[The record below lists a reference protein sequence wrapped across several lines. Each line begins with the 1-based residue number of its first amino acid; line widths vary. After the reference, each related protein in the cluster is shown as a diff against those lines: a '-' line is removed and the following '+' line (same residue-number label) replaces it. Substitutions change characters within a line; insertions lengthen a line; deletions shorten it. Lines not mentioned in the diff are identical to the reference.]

1 MAYPLQNL
9 NIDWDF
15 SANTKSKYFNDPI
28 LVSGDYCISFC
39 DNLLPFY
46 EICTQSDSTIY
57 IDESVRQ
64 KPIFLD
70 GVTKPLLYI
79 RNIGNFNL
87 TVCSADQSQD
97 GLHFDYEAEKI
108 NKKYNCSFSNFI
120 LRPKENVILNLQVDQ
135 NGSCYFSSGNFDF
148 GYFYKITNLAE
159 KNPCGLFPI
168 CCVNEQPIF
177 KYQNLSGINV
187 DYIDC
192 GNNNFCIEN
201 YESTRSYESPSNS
214 ENYFSLLIENN
225 EFVSIP
231 SGANGSNCFDI
242 LSGNF
247 NFQTWFNVKKTPTQN
262 ENISVAYIDSTIPYV
277 LLGFRCDRI
286 LVGSGDSCFYDLCY
300 NTDVI
305 SFDALN
311 NGYAGVYTDNCSGA
325 YLPSNEFTIEFF
337 SKNDCLAGSSFL
349 KFDGIELNLAGGFA
363 PLILGNCQ
371 HIWDTGCYVRTGE
384 WQHFAITKTN
394 QCIRVYVDYCCVFG
408 ACNTCCFTISN
419 NSPNYIGCG
428 LIGCIHSFRYLKNQS
443 LYSTDCISRIL
454 PPLSC
459 SGFVNCNQ
467 NITGDILFLGLTGGQ
482 LDSGWYDMCVDC
494 VNSFIPAI
502 LICENYECGF
512 FIKTGLKLNEWNH
525 FALDIYNCTGSIF
538 INGDLKCIFSGFNCD
553 GILMPI
559 SGTNKLIIGN
569 KLNIFDDFN
578 GLLSHVQYTNT
589 NTNHPFGSNFSPCIS
604 GFTNTGH
611 SDLSLDF
618 NWICNPIFPYKE
630 FSTSSLVDNEINLI
644 LAMSGCNSIVNTGIN
659 SSSKFGQ
666 NEHIY
671 LVSIN
676 CLHLYCNDNFLC
688 FVYPTGL
695 NFHSGFFSTIID
707 KNTDICILYDINFS
721 SEKIYLYKY
730 NYSGISGDSN
740 QNLILSN
747 AGNPCSIILFSG
759 CCIIEPLLNY
769 SFTGNSFDRFYLNF
783 NLNSGFSISDLK
795 TKSIDRNCLFLPS
808 CELFPYSYC
817 YELAN
822 ISHCLT
828 TGISGQFVNSGCTFS
843 MEEFL
848 NCSNVLSCNDQVFID
863 NKPID
868 YYLCLNYCDNRFCTN
883 SILCKGNSDISEFFV
898 PIIGNSEKS
907 YFYSGL
913 EYRYYPVCC
922 ILYKD
927 LVYEI
932 PESTINITLM
942 TSGNSTNL
950 DFPIQALSLDKLK
963 IISNSEIYE
972 RICSTNLNLSY
983 SGIEFNFTCLCSN
996 LICFYLPKIYNN
1008 CGNCFESPTTYMSSC
1023 YDIKIEDSVTLYL
1036 DPYSKFNLDRYYGL
1050 NNMLFFIINELNCGS
1065 IHECNYCDFSYGSS
1079 DYNFLMIDLENN
1091 FYDYCMQ
1098 IPSGSGSFVIDQK
1111 ISCRNSNSI
1120 NPFPYKLKSGD
1131 GYSYVLP
1138 IVNCLQFVDCF
1149 INCESGALCSER
1161 VLNSNLNFLTTG
1173 FNYSGGAT
1181 GEIYIYNSD
1190 GTFLNIETGFLQNS
1204 NVSILPNNFSI
1215 IIDAESIKQTSTGR
1229 SLSFSK
1235 NYVFSGVQPIKFT
1248 TNYPLLDIKDPIYTT
1263 NLMQYCNQISESGL
1277 NDFYYFV
1284 YDIGNFQE
1292 KSIKFLSPDLTYIS
1306 CMSWSDSAG
1315 QKSVLFSDNFN
1326 SEGKIQNNAGYI
1338 KYCLGNLISSNPYY
1352 LCFSE
1357 SNAICIEIRGGIL

>member
-15 SANTKSKYFNDPI
+15 SANTKSKYFNDSI

-39 DNLLPFY
+39 DDLLPFY

-70 GVTKPLLYI
+70 GITKPLLYI

-87 TVCSADQSQD
+87 TICSADQSQN
-97 GLHFDYEAEKI
+97 GLYFDYEVEKI

-277 LLGFRCDRI
+277 LLGFNKECI
-286 LVGSGDSCFYDLCY
+286 FVGSGDVFNKELCFSTTSICFNY
-300 NTDVI
+300 NSPGFCGGIRNDQ
-305 SFDALN
+305 
-311 NGYAGVYTDNCSGA
+311 
-325 YLPSNEFTIEFF
+325 PNENLTVNTNDFTIDFF
-337 SKNDCLAGSSFL
+337 AKVDNINVASF
-349 KFDGIELNLAGGFA
+349 FDFGTIKMHLGDSLNRTFWIASCTYNWQ
-363 PLILGNCQ
+363 PSVYIK
-371 HIWDTGCYVRTGE
+371 TGQ
-384 WQHFAITKTN
+384 WQHFAVSRCDN
-394 QCIRVYVDYCCVFG
+394 CIRIYTDSCCIFG
-408 ACNTCCFTISN
+408 VCNTGVFSGYCKSF
-419 NSPNYIGCG
+419 IGYRDG
-428 LIGCIHSFRYLKNQS
+428 YYTLNGCMYGFRFIKNQS
-443 LYSTDCISRIL
+443 LYTGNCIPRIL
-454 PPLSC
+454 APLSV
-459 SGFVNCNQ
+459 SGFTNCNQ
-467 NITGDILFLGLTGGQ
+467 NITGSVSFLGLQNGA
-482 LDSGWYDMCVDC
+482 LDSGWDNRYFPCINAFCSAQLV
-494 VNSFIPAI
+494 
-502 LICENYECGF
+502 CEIIESGF
-512 FIKTGLKLNEWNH
+512 FIRTGIAENQWNH
-525 FALDIYNCTGSIF
+525 FSLDVYNCTGSIF
-538 INGDLKCIFSGFNCD
+538 INGDLKCTFFGFCNSGV
-553 GILMPI
+553 LMPT

-618 NWICNPIFPYKE
+618 NWICNPVFPYKE

-644 LAMSGCNSIVNTGIN
+644 LAMSGCNSIVNTGTN

-730 NYSGISGDSN
+730 GYSGISGDSN

-747 AGNPCSIILFSG
+747 AGNPCSIISFSG

-972 RICSTNLNLSY
+972 RICSTNLNLNY
-983 SGIEFNFTCLCSN
+983 SGIEFNFTCSCSN

-1079 DYNFLMIDLENN
+1079 D
-1091 FYDYCMQ
+1091 
-1098 IPSGSGSFVIDQK
+1098 
-1111 ISCRNSNSI
+1111 
-1120 NPFPYKLKSGD
+1120 
-1131 GYSYVLP
+1131 
-1138 IVNCLQFVDCF
+1138 
-1149 INCESGALCSER
+1149 
-1161 VLNSNLNFLTTG
+1161 
-1173 FNYSGGAT
+1173 
-1181 GEIYIYNSD
+1181 
-1190 GTFLNIETGFLQNS
+1190 
-1204 NVSILPNNFSI
+1204 
-1215 IIDAESIKQTSTGR
+1215 
-1229 SLSFSK
+1229 
-1235 NYVFSGVQPIKFT
+1235 
-1248 TNYPLLDIKDPIYTT
+1248 
-1263 NLMQYCNQISESGL
+1263 
-1277 NDFYYFV
+1277 
-1284 YDIGNFQE
+1284 
-1292 KSIKFLSPDLTYIS
+1292 
-1306 CMSWSDSAG
+1306 
-1315 QKSVLFSDNFN
+1315 
-1326 SEGKIQNNAGYI
+1326 
-1338 KYCLGNLISSNPYY
+1338 
-1352 LCFSE
+1352 
-1357 SNAICIEIRGGIL
+1357 